1 MATPP
6 VTPNSPPPAPEPH
19 THPPIEDKALQEKL
33 EAENF
38 HMNQEV
44 EKLVQNGD
52 LDGATKKRAEQ
63 VAFIKKHHEKNH
75 IEAHPE
81 VTLDPLA
88 PGNL

>member
-6 VTPNSPPPAPEPH
+6 VTPNSPPPAPAPMSHEP
-19 THPPIEDKALQEKL
+19 TDKALQEKL

-63 VAFIKKHHEKNH
+63 VAFIKKHYDMGH
-75 IEAHPE
+75 IGAHPE

>member
-6 VTPNSPPPAPEPH
+6 VTPNSPPPAPEPMSH
-19 THPPIEDKALQEKL
+19 EPTDKALQAKL

-38 HMNQEV
+38 KLNQEV
-44 EKLVQNGD
+44 EKLVQDGNVE
-52 LDGATKKRAEQ
+52 GATKKRAEQ
-63 VAFIKKHHEKNH
+63 VAFIKKHYDMGH
-75 IEAHPE
+75 IGAHPE